1 MINVEPSPKPTK
13 GPVRNIGDKRR
24 AQAEVGLGS
33 EPNILAAERP
43 SARRPWLFDPRV
55 GVTRRLIDRIGQGRL
70 VVTTPGGA
78 RLVGEGAPGEDA
90 ALNLHNWRALLR
102 VLIASDIGFAQ
113 AVIDG
118 DCSSPDL
125 LSLLRLFDRNVSALG
140 IAGSLFG
147 PARWMQRLAYLAQ
160 ANTRRGSARNIMAHY
175 DLGNAFFEAWLD
187 PSMSY
192 SSAIYSDGDTLET
205 AQARKNDRIVEL
217 LRLQG
222 GERALELGCGW
233 GGLAARLAASGVGSI
248 DALTISPSQAEY
260 ARQRL
265 ASLPSARVLLQDYRD
280 AGGTY
285 DRIISI
291 EMCEAV
297 GEAYLPLY
305 FQTIARALRAGGR
318 AVIQTISIA
327 DKRFGAYRANADF
340 IQRYIFPGGFLPSD
354 EFLRDCVSRAR
365 LRLTHAETFGHSYAL
380 TLAEWRRRFHG
391 NWTRIAALGFDPRFR
406 RLWDYYLCYCE
417 AGFREGTVDVGL
429 YVLEPASA

>member
-1 MINVEPSPKPTK
+1 MS
-13 GPVRNIGDKRR
+13 IGR
-24 AQAEVGLGS
+24 AEVGLGS
-33 EPNILAAERP
+33 EPNILAVERP
-43 SARRPWLFDPRV
+43 TARWPGFLDPRIGVARRL
-55 GVTRRLIDRIGQGRL
+55 LHRIGHGRL
-70 VVTTPGGA
+70 AVTAPGGV
-78 RLVGEGAPGEDA
+78 RLVGESAAGEDA

-102 VLIASDIGFAQ
+102 VLTGGDIGFAQ

-125 LSLLRLFDRNVSALG
+125 VALLRLFDRNISALG
-140 IAGSLFG
+140 VAANPIG
-147 PARWMQRLAYLAQ
+147 PSRWLQRLAYLAQ
-160 ANTRRGSARNIMAHY
+160 ANTRRGAARNIMAHY

-192 SSAIYSDGDTLET
+192 SSAIYADSADTLET
-205 AQARKNDRIVEL
+205 AQARKHDRIVEL
-217 LRLQG
+217 LRLKG

-233 GGLAARLAASGVGSI
+233 GGLAARLIAAGVGSV

-260 ARQRL
+260 ARGRL
-265 ASLPSARVLLQDYRD
+265 AALPSARVLLQDYRD

-285 DRIISI
+285 DRIVSI

-305 FQTIARALRAGGR
+305 FQTIARGLKAGGR

-327 DKRFGAYRANADF
+327 DKRFASYRANADF
-340 IQRYIFPGGFLPSD
+340 IQRFIFPGGFLPSD
-354 EFLRDCVSRAR
+354 ALIRDCVSRAR
-365 LRLTHAETFGHSYAL
+365 LRLAHAETFGLSYAL
-380 TLAEWRRRFHG
+380 TLAEWRRRFHA
-391 NWTRIAALGFDPRFR
+391 NWTRIAALGFDARFR

-429 YVLEPASA
+429 YVLEPA